1 MIELVE
7 SLEGNKEGW
16 KSFIYEH
23 ILHLKDQAK
32 YRSMIK
38 GFHLAFNVKEK
49 LVFNHLNEAGSS
61 KHMTAA
67 ERKSA
72 KELKDNALKMK
83 MDRLRN

>member
-7 SLEGNKEGW
+7 SLESKESW
-16 KSFIYEH
+16 KNFIYEH
-23 ILHLKDQAK
+23 ILFLKDQAK

-49 LVFNHLNEAGSS
+49 LIFNHLTEAGAN

-67 ERKSA
+67 ERKTA
-72 KELKDNALKMK
+72 KELAERALKMK
-83 MDRLRN
+83 